1 MRHPLPPVKKA
12 YRPPVR
18 DRSYI
23 DSLSELERQF
33 QAALEATR
41 ARLAE
46 QREAIAKAERVR
58 QNR

>member
-1 MRHPLPPVKKA
+1 MKLG
-12 YRPPVR
+12 RPAIR

-23 DSLSELERQF
+23 DSPSQMERDF

-46 QREAIAKAERVR
+46 QREAIEKAKRVR
-58 QNR
+58 R